1 MGWIAF
7 ILFFIIISALL
18 AYVVHIDYN
27 LDNIPDHPRTEA
39 EANVDLMKMRI
50 KHAMGRMKTEWDG
63 SQ

>member
-1 MGWIAF
+1 MGWIVF

-39 EANVDLMKMRI
+39 EANVDLMKLRI
-50 KHAMGRMKTEWDG
+50 RHAKNR
-63 SQ
+63 

>member
-1 MGWIAF
+1 MGWIVF

-39 EANVDLMKMRI
+39 EANVDLMKLI
-50 KHAMGRMKTEWDG
+50 IHHAKNR
-63 SQ
+63 